1 MKINKA
7 YIAVGLIIAF
17 TLFFEIA
24 AHADEVDQ
32 ATTITFSQPIR
43 IPGRVLAAGTYLF
56 KTVDAD
62 SGEHVVQIFSLD
74 RSVLYGTFL
83 TVSVERQEPVDHT
96 VITVAEPETGEMPVL
111 VDWFYPGRDIG
122 NQFVYS
128 KQTEKELGHVTVA
141 SNQTS
146 TSTTDVAG
154 GAN

>member
-1 MKINKA
+1 MRINKA

-62 SGEHVVQIFSLD
+62 SGEHVVQIFSSD

-83 TVSVERQEPVDHT
+83 TVSVERQEPADHT

-146 TSTTDVAG
+146 ASITDATG

>member
-24 AHADEVDQ
+24 AHADESDQ
-32 ATTITFSQPIR
+32 ATTIAFSQPIR
-43 IPGRVLAAGTYLF
+43 IPGHVLAAGTYLF

-62 SGEHVVQIFSLD
+62 SGEHVVQIFSSD
-74 RSVLYGTFL
+74 RSLLYGTFM
-83 TVSVERQEPVDHT
+83 TVSAERQEPADHT
-96 VITVAEPETGEMPVL
+96 VITVAESETGEMPVL

-128 KQTEKELGHVTVA
+128 KQTERELGQVTVA
-141 SNQTS
+141 ANQAS
-146 TSTTDVAG
+146 SSKSEAAG
-154 GAN
+154 GTN